1 MNEYEVQIK
10 LGLDK
15 SVEVLDKQIGEI
27 EQKLQQRMEN
37 VNKSFEKSIKG
48 KNLSSQEKFH
58 AKYDYANNNYNN
70 SKYVQ
75 NLEKKKISLTQ
86 QRQNAVQMSKDIGS
100 IGQGN
105 ESLPKIEDYIKSR
118 IDFIK
123 GLDSLVKKY
132 GEEIESFKA
141 IVDKGAMQDFV
152 AAAGTKGKNRAS
164 TKVTS
169 QEPAPKSTTQ
179 KVRELSSKAD
189 NMQGE

>member
-37 VNKSFEKSIKG
+37 VNKNFEKSIKG
-48 KNLSSQEKFH
+48 KNLSAQERFN

-86 QRQNAVQMSKDIGS
+86 QR
-100 IGQGN
+100 
-105 ESLPKIEDYIKSR
+105 
-118 IDFIK
+118 
-123 GLDSLVKKY
+123 
-132 GEEIESFKA
+132 
-141 IVDKGAMQDFV
+141 
-152 AAAGTKGKNRAS
+152 
-164 TKVTS
+164 
-169 QEPAPKSTTQ
+169 
-179 KVRELSSKAD
+179 
-189 NMQGE
+189 